1 MRPVSPTGRAIL
13 FAALEPGA
21 AAWMAPVW
29 QRMPETSVVAL
40 APVAR
45 AHLQR
50 CGTRLPAVTRDLTDD
65 IRTLLNEE
73 RTCEVL
79 LSATG
84 APTESDIIAACR
96 AADVHVTQ
104 IVDTWGGYERRFGHQ
119 APHAIAVID
128 ARAEAECRAAGAP
141 AAAYVHLGHPAWEI
155 APALAP
161 GDPRCVLVVGQPIA
175 AIYGSQLGYDEESV
189 MTSITRVANRRP
201 DLVDRVRY
209 LAHPAEDRPAVARV
223 LREAAAALEQ
233 AGTVIGMF
241 SSLLVD
247 AMLGGRHVVVVQP
260 GDGPDLFGPSRHGL
274 LPRCRSEQD
283 IERALETTSYGDG
296 AVRLRHIVAGS
307 TSRVLTHLEMAA

>member
-29 QRMPETSVVAL
+29 QRMPETSVAAL

-104 IVDTWGGYERRFGHQ
+104 IVDTWGGYERRFGEQ

-141 AAAYVHLGHPAWEI
+141 AAAYVHLGHPAWEN
-155 APALAP
+155 AGPLP
-161 GDPRCVLVVGQPIA
+161 SGDPRRVLVVGQPIA
-175 AIYGSQLGYDEESV
+175 AIYGSQLGYDEVSV
-189 MTSITRVANRRP
+189 TTSITRVANRRP
-201 DLVDRVRY
+201 DLVDCVQY
-209 LAHPAEDRPAVARV
+209 LAHPTEDGT
-223 LREAAAALEQ
+223 LRNAAAALEQ

-274 LPRCRSEQD
+274 LTRCKSDQD
-283 IERALETTSYGDG
+283 IERALERKPDGDG
-296 AVRLRHIVAGS
+296 AERLRQIVAGS
-307 TSRVLTHLEMAA
+307 TSRVLSHLAMAG